1 MVTLPAESEERIVRY
16 LLDEMEEEERLRLE
30 DRLFHEPEF
39 FELVHSVEDE
49 LILKFVRGDLESQ
62 PASRF
67 SEVYMNEPA
76 KRARVES
83 ARVWRQAAGEVA
95 AASRFSLATSSP
107 AARLWVQ
114 LAVAAT
120 AAVVLFAVL
129 VLLQLQRKQPLQQFV
144 QTSETASPS
153 FVTFVL
159 EPGLTRSEGGGEL
172 EIKVPPGTDL
182 VRLELALPSPGK
194 AETYHVV
201 VGTPE
206 RPAVWDGA
214 ASPNDAMAV
223 VNIPAKALLAGDYT
237 LELQANGKE
246 VATYSFRV
254 AK

>member
-1 MVTLPAESEERIVRY
+1 MVTLPAENEERIVRY
-16 LLDEMEEEERLRLE
+16 LLDEMGEEERLRRE

-83 ARVWRQAAGEVA
+83 ARAWRQAAGEVA
-95 AASRFSLATSSP
+95 AASKFSP
-107 AARLWVQ
+107 AGRLWFR
-114 LAVAAT
+114 LSIYAT

-144 QTSETASPS
+144 QTSKTPSAS

-159 EPGLTRSEGGGEL
+159 EPGLTRSAGGGGV
-172 EIKVPPGTDL
+172 EIKVPPGTNL
-182 VRLELALPSPGK
+182 VRLELALPYPGK

-206 RPAVWDGA
+206 RPAMWDGA
-214 ASPNDAMAV
+214 ASPNNAMVV
-223 VNIPAKALLAGDYT
+223 VNMPAKVLLAGDYT

>member
-16 LLDEMEEEERLRLE
+16 LLDEKGEEERLQQE

-62 PASRF
+62 PAARF

-83 ARVWRQAAGEVA
+83 ARAWRQAAGEVA
-95 AASRFSLATSSP
+95 AASKSSP
-107 AARLWVQ
+107 AARLWVR
-114 LAVAAT
+114 LSVYAT
-120 AAVVLFAVL
+120 AAVILFAVL
-129 VLLQLQRKQPLQQFV
+129 VLLQLHRKQPLQQFV
-144 QTSETASPS
+144 QISETPSAS

-159 EPGLTRSEGGGEL
+159 EPGLTRSEGERGV
-172 EIKVPPGTDL
+172 EIKVPPGTEL
-182 VRLELALPSPGK
+182 VRLELTLPYPGK

-214 ASPNDAMAV
+214 ASRKDATV
-223 VNIPAKALLAGDYT
+223 VVSVPVKALLAGDYT
-237 LELQANGKE
+237 LELQADGKD
-246 VATYSFRV
+246 VATYCFRV

>member
-1 MVTLPAESEERIVRY
+1 MVTLPAENEERIVRY
-16 LLDEMEEEERLRLE
+16 LLDEMGEEERLRLE

-83 ARVWRQAAGEVA
+83 ARAWRQAAGEVA
-95 AASRFSLATSSP
+95 AASKFSP
-107 AARLWVQ
+107 AGGLWFRLSIY
-114 LAVAAT
+114 AT
-120 AAVVLFAVL
+120 AAVILFAVL
-129 VLLQLQRKQPLQQFV
+129 VLLQLQRKQPVQQFV
-144 QTSETASPS
+144 QTSQTPS
-153 FVTFVL
+153 FVTFVV
-159 EPGLTRSEGGGEL
+159 EPGLTRSEGGGEV

-182 VRLELALPSPGK
+182 VRLELALPYPGK
-194 AETYHVV
+194 GETYHVV

-214 ASPNDAMAV
+214 ASPNNAMAV

>member
-1 MVTLPAESEERIVRY
+1 MVILPAENEERIVRY
-16 LLDEMEEEERLRLE
+16 LLDEMGEEERLQLE

-62 PASRF
+62 PAARF

-83 ARVWRQAAGEVA
+83 ARAWRQAAGEVA
-95 AASRFSLATSSP
+95 AASRFSP
-107 AARLWVQ
+107 AARLWFRLSVY
-114 LAVAAT
+114 AT
-120 AAVVLFAVL
+120 AAVILFAVL
-129 VLLQLQRKQPLQQFV
+129 VLLQLQRKQPVHQFV
-144 QTSETASPS
+144 PTSETAS

-159 EPGLTRSEGGGEL
+159 EPGLTRSEGGGGV

-182 VRLELALPSPGK
+182 VRLELALPYPSKVP
-194 AETYHVV
+194 TYHVV

-214 ASPNDAMAV
+214 ASPNNAMAV
-223 VNIPAKALLAGDYT
+223 VNMPAKVLLAGDYA

-246 VATYSFRV
+246 VATYCFRV

>member
-16 LLDEMEEEERLRLE
+16 LLDEMGEEERLLLE

-49 LILKFVRGDLESQ
+49 LILKFVRGDLGSQ

-83 ARVWRQAAGEVA
+83 ARAWRQAAGEVA
-95 AASRFSLATSSP
+95 AASRFSP
-107 AARLWVQ
+107 AARFWFRLS
-114 LAVAAT
+114 LAAA
-120 AAVVLFAVL
+120 AAVIL
-129 VLLQLQRKQPLQQFV
+129 VALLLQLPRKQPVQQFV
-144 QTSETASPS
+144 QTSETASI
-153 FVTFVL
+153 VTFGL
-159 EPGLTRSEGGGEL
+159 EPGLTRSEGGGEM

-206 RPAVWDGA
+206 RPAVWNGA
-214 ASPNDAMAV
+214 ASLNNAMVV
-223 VNIPAKALLAGDYT
+223 VNMPAKVLLAGDYS
-237 LELQANGKE
+237 LELQANGKD

>member
-16 LLDEMEEEERLRLE
+16 LLDEMGEEERLQLE

-83 ARVWRQAAGEVA
+83 ARAWRQAAGEVA
-95 AASRFSLATSSP
+95 GASKFSP
-107 AARLWVQ
+107 AARLWVR
-114 LAVAAT
+114 LSVYAT
-120 AAVVLFAVL
+120 AAVILFAVL
-129 VLLQLQRKQPLQQFV
+129 VLLQLQRKQPIQQFV
-144 QTSETASPS
+144 QISETPSAS

-159 EPGLTRSEGGGEL
+159 EPGLTRSEDERGV

-182 VRLELALPSPGK
+182 VRFELTLPYPAGK

-214 ASPNDAMAV
+214 ASPDNAMAV
-223 VNIPAKALLAGDYT
+223 VNIPAKVLLAGDYT
-237 LELQANGKE
+237 LELQADGKDL
-246 VATYSFRV
+246 ATYCFRV

>member
-1 MVTLPAESEERIVRY
+1 MVTLPAENEERIVRY
-16 LLDEMEEEERLRLE
+16 LLDELGEEERLRLE

-49 LILKFVRGDLESQ
+49 LILKFLRGDLGSQ

-83 ARVWRQAAGEVA
+83 ARAWRQAAGEVA
-95 AASRFSLATSSP
+95 AASKFSP
-107 AARLWVQ
+107 AGRLWFR
-114 LAVAAT
+114 LSIYAT
-120 AAVVLFAVL
+120 AAVILFAVL
-129 VLLQLQRKQPLQQFV
+129 VLLQLQRKQPVQQFV
-144 QTSETASPS
+144 QTSETPSAS

-159 EPGLTRSEGGGEL
+159 EPGLTRSEGGGEV
-172 EIKVPPGTDL
+172 EIKVPPGTDM
-182 VRLELALPSPGK
+182 VRFELALPYPGK
-194 AETYHVV
+194 ADTYHVV

-206 RPAVWDGA
+206 RPAAWNGA
-214 ASPNDAMAV
+214 ASPNNAIAV
-223 VNIPAKALLAGDYT
+223 VNMPAKVLLAGDYT

-246 VATYSFRV
+246 VATYCFRV